1 MIPERCPGLREQF
14 VGEMEGLS
22 WDEMERRYPGVREA
36 YISDWFHTTPPGGE
50 SPEEM
55 ARRVGDCVD
64 EIVGRGEDTLLV
76 AHNGS
81 LSLVLAHLGIAGE
94 KELLHPG
101 LVFPAG
107 VLYRPGRDLWQ
118 RNAIGVQPVT
128 LGRQRA

>member
-64 EIVGRGEDTLLV
+64 AVSYTHLDVYKRQTQDRSPPGWSATGV
-76 AHNGS
+76 SGPGS
-81 LSLVLAHLGIAGE
+81 GSNFKTA
-94 KELLHPG
+94 
-101 LVFPAG
+101 
-107 VLYRPGRDLWQ
+107 
-118 RNAIGVQPVT
+118 
-128 LGRQRA
+128 